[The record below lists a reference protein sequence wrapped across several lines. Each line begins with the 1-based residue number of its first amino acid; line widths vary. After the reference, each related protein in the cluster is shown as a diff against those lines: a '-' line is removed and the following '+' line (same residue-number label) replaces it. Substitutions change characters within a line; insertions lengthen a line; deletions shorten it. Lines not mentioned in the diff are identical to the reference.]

1 VIAPWAPDFAGGGWR
16 RSLSLTGVADVTLSG
31 VDKQFGAV
39 SAVRDCTL
47 SVRSGEFFT
56 LLGPSGSGK
65 TTILMMVA
73 GFEYPTRGHITLDGR
88 DITSLPANRRDVGM
102 VFQSYALFPHLTVFD
117 NVAFPLSVR
126 HVPKSEIRERVM
138 RALTLVHLPAYVD
151 RLPRQLSGGEQQ
163 RVALARAIVFSPRIL
178 LMDEPLGALDKK
190 LRTEMQVEIRRLQ
203 RELGITTIYV
213 THDQEEAL
221 SMSDRIG
228 IMRAGRL
235 EQMGTPRELYS
246 APTSAF
252 VATFLG
258 NANFVDGIVVESR
271 GTAVVVALAGG
282 PTVSV
287 PGSYPRGAAL
297 TLMVR
302 PEHLAVT
309 GDPPAPHDGATSV
322 AAEVQETVYLGAAVQ
337 YRLGALGTTFIAYM
351 SGMRTYFAEHDKV
364 WLQWQRHDL
373 RVISPN
379 ASPNEEERR

>member
-1 VIAPWAPDFAGGGWR
+1 
-16 RSLSLTGVADVTLSG
+16 VAEVTLSG

-39 SAVRDCTL
+39 PAVRGCTL

-73 GFEYPTRGHITLDGR
+73 GFESPTRGQITFDGR
-88 DITSLPANRRDVGM
+88 DVTALPANRRDVGM
-102 VFQSYALFPHLTVFD
+102 VFQSYALFPHMTVFD
-117 NVAFPLSVR
+117 NVAFPLSIR
-126 HVPKSEIRERVM
+126 RVPRTEIRERVM

-235 EQMGTPRELYS
+235 EQTGTPRELYH
-246 APTSAF
+246 APASAF

-258 NANFVDGIVVESR
+258 NANFVEGVVIER
-271 GTAVVVALAGG
+271 RATTVVVALPGG

-287 PGSYPRGAAL
+287 PGSYPGGAAL

-309 GDPPAPHDGATSV
+309 AEPPAPCDGATSV
-322 AAEVQETVYLGAAVQ
+322 AAEVQEAVYLGAAVQ
-337 YRLGALGTTFIAYM
+337 YRLGALGRTFVAHA
-351 SGMRTYFAEHDKV
+351 SGMRTSFAEHDTV
-364 WLQWQRHDL
+364 WLQWRSDDL
-373 RVISPN
+373 RVISAGAVPVN
-379 ASPNEEERR
+379 ASSSEEERR

>member
-1 VIAPWAPDFAGGGWR
+1 M
-16 RSLSLTGVADVTLSG
+16 ADVTLSG
-31 VDKQFGAV
+31 VDKEFGAV
-39 SAVRDCTL
+39 SAVRGCTL

-73 GFEYPTRGHITLDGR
+73 GFEQPTRGQVSFDGR
-88 DITSLPANRRDVGM
+88 DVTSLPANRRDVGM

-126 HVPKSEIRERVM
+126 HVPKTQIRERVM

-221 SMSDRIG
+221 SMSDRVG
-228 IMRAGRL
+228 IMRAGRI
-235 EQMGTPRELYS
+235 EQMGTPRELYR
-246 APTSAF
+246 APTNAF

-258 NANFVDGIVVESR
+258 NANFVPGVVVESR
-271 GTAVVVALAGG
+271 GATAVVALSAG

-287 PGSYPRGAAL
+287 PGSYPSGTAV

-309 GDPPAPHDGATSV
+309 AEPPAPRDGATSV
-322 AAEVQETVYLGAAVQ
+322 SAEVQETVYLGAAVQ
-337 YRLGALGTTFIAYM
+337 YRLGALGTTFIAHM

-364 WLQWQRHDL
+364 WLQWRSDDL
-373 RVISPN
+373 RVISARAVPPN